1 MTMQKDDVTGRAF
14 SISCIIVLSSLSP
27 SPPIRLDN
35 GGCTGHL
42 LILTTRVEAFATW
55 RSFFAPF
62 GTVCLKRC
70 SCFGEG
76 FLPTRRGVNE
86 NIVATVLN

>member
-42 LILTTRVEAFATW
+42 LILTTRVGSICNLEEFFCTFRNCLPETLFMFW
-55 RSFFAPF
+55 R
-62 GTVCLKRC
+62 
-70 SCFGEG
+70 G
-76 FLPTRRGVNE
+76 FSSHKKGCE
-86 NIVATVLN
+86 